1 LKKIEKKTMTAQINI
16 AIPTDIADIDALNR
30 QTLAENY
37 STDWY
42 QALIG
47 SPQSCCFVVRVSEK
61 KAEAEAATETIKII
75 EQPVATTTTTDTT
88 ATQEKEEAA
97 TADTVATTAPSML
110 TRVTQDNANMS
121 DKPIDDAEMAGY
133 ILTTLQ
139 NDFKGGVVGNIVS
152 VAVASKYRRHG
163 FATTLLQCAEGM
175 LKEKFPEIK
184 YIMLHVRK
192 QNKSALKLYA
202 KNGYNRGTIVRAYY
216 SNPVEDAFIMKKPL

>member
-1 LKKIEKKTMTAQINI
+1 
-16 AIPTDIADIDALNR
+16 
-30 QTLAENY
+30 
-37 STDWY
+37 
-42 QALIG
+42 
-47 SPQSCCFVVRVSEK
+47 
-61 KAEAEAATETIKII
+61 
-75 EQPVATTTTTDTT
+75 
-88 ATQEKEEAA
+88 
-97 TADTVATTAPSML
+97 ML

-139 NDFKGGVVGNIVS
+139 NDSKGGVVGNIVS
-152 VAVASKYRRHG
+152 VAVAAKYRRHG